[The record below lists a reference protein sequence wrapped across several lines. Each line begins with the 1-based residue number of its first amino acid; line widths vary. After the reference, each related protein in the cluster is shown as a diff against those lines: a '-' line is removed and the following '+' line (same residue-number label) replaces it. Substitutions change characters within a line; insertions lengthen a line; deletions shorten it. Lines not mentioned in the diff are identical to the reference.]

1 MVVNPNPRQ
10 ARAGADKILT
20 NLGQTEYLLPDLVGR
35 LIFPMAAVGQ
45 LGGLV
50 PTFESVLE
58 NEDVDDDRAD
68 GGNYNEIKDGYGTRP
83 YQLEIKGLKYPIPYY
98 KMNEAASIGINWGQ
112 RGTQRLSET
121 AQLKLEKQQMGTAG
135 DTSLY
140 ESGHTTALDSD
151 SQFGSETANKVAPGV
166 TFRAANAIVRRTIG
180 RDCNVLVI
188 DADAFDKLQ
197 EDSTVIDRIKHT
209 GRDSVTEAMIAN
221 LYDFDVVVK
230 VTLPN
235 TGMANKALLA
245 YVHPAVVQQWLSGG
259 SQNNLNGGYRVP
271 FRTTG
276 AINRLM
282 PSYGY
287 TYCYEGQ
294 PTISPQLWNE
304 ENEEY
309 YYKLNFTRSV
319 EHTGV
324 NESNQKITFGHLLTN
339 VASLS

>member
-35 LIFPMAAVGQ
+35 LIFPMAVVGQ

-50 PTFESVLE
+50 PTFESILE

-68 GGNYNEIKDGYGTRP
+68 GGNYNNINDGYGTRP
-83 YQLEIKGLKYPIPYY
+83 YNLNIKGLKYSIPYY
-98 KMNEAASIGINWGQ
+98 KMNEASSIGINWGQ

-121 AQLKLEKQQMGTAG
+121 AQLKLEREQMLIAG
-135 DTSLY
+135 SAALY
-140 ESGHTTALDSD
+140 ETGHSTALDAD
-151 SQFGSETANKVAPGV
+151 TQFGSDTAGKVAPGV
-166 TFRAANAIVRRTIG
+166 TFRAANAVVRRTIG

-197 EDSTVIDRIKHT
+197 EDSTVIDRTKHT
-209 GRDSVTEAMIAN
+209 GRDSVTEAMIAS
-221 LYDFDVVVK
+221 LFDFDVVVK
-230 VTLPN
+230 VKLPG
-235 TGMANKALLA
+235 TAMANKALLA
-245 YVHPAVVQQWLSGG
+245 YVHPAVVQQWLSSGNTGG
-259 SQNNLNGGYRVP
+259 LTGGYRVP

-282 PSYGY
+282 PSYGF
-287 TYCYEGQ
+287 TYVYDGQ

-304 ENEEY
+304 QNEEY
-309 YYKLNFTRSV
+309 YYKLNFSRSV

-324 NESNQKITFGHLLTN
+324 NEGNQKITFGHLLTN
-339 VASLS
+339 VATL